1 MSNPSAKI
9 SRFIADTPFVADPG
23 TAAVFLAAEN

>member
-9 SRFIADTPFVADPG
+9 SRFIADTLFVAGPG
-23 TAAVFLAAEN
+23 TAAVLLAAEN